1 MYIVTGG
8 SDGLGFEIAEQLGAA
23 GETVV
28 SLSRSKPKTQ
38 AAEHIVCDLT
48 NESSINAAADMLLKR
63 SDVFKGLINCA
74 GVSSR
79 QPLATLVGK
88 ELARTYTTNVIGP
101 MLLTARL
108 LERIKKDGADIVNV
122 ASTAGLKGN
131 PDEAAYSSS
140 KWAMRGFTQN
150 LQVELKGTPC
160 RVISFCPGGMNTKFF
175 TKHDAAHAPDNSQW
189 MDPFDIA
196 HLVLTILELPK
207 NIEVSEIVIN
217 RK

>member
-1 MYIVTGG
+1 MYVVTGG
-8 SDGLGFEIAEQLGAA
+8 SDGLGLAVAEQLVAA

-28 SLSRSKPKTQ
+28 SLSRSKPKSQ
-38 AAEHIVCDLT
+38 VIEHIVCDLMS
-48 NESSINAAADMLLKR
+48 ESSINAAADALLQRK
-63 SDVFKGLINCA
+63 DVLKGFINCA

-79 QPLATLVGK
+79 QPLATLEGK

-108 LERIKKDGADIVNV
+108 LGRIKKDGADVVNV

-131 PDEAAYSSS
+131 PDEAGYSSS
-140 KWAMRGFTQN
+140 KWALRGFTQN

-175 TKHDAAHAPDNSQW
+175 TKHDAANAPDNSQW
-189 MDPFDIA
+189 MAPADIA
-196 HLVLTILELPK
+196 SLLLGLLRLPK